1 MSLPALPLICF
12 SFCCHFP
19 RADCGISGATSLFT
33 ALGKHLEDNVDFTV
47 SCCFPTEFRSDIS
60 ELGSRTGKDESEEA
74 LWLATLRYWAA
85 AKTSGLGYSL
95 YYSGSNLGGAVLI
108 NFMPFFLPTF
118 SMNRS
123 KATLV
128 DDPAIEHDMLASME
142 ATETE
147 EDSTRREVVATRVA
161 VGMGGGAELTAAD
174 VQRHEGIGL
183 QACAA

>member
-1 MSLPALPLICF
+1 MLRIMLILPFHAVFPLK
-12 SFCCHFP
+12 
-19 RADCGISGATSLFT
+19 L
-33 ALGKHLEDNVDFTV
+33 
-47 SCCFPTEFRSDIS
+47 RSDIS
-60 ELGSRTGKDESEEA
+60 EPGSRTGKDESEEA
-74 LWLATLRYWAA
+74 LWLATVRSWAA

-123 KATLV
+123 KATLI
-128 DDPAIEHDMLASME
+128 DEPAIEHDMLASME

-147 EDSTRREVVATRVA
+147 ENSTRREVVATRVA
-161 VGMGGGAELTAAD
+161 VGMGDGAESTAAG
-174 VQRHEGIGL
+174 VQQQEGIGL